1 MKINILISTVVSLYN
16 MITPEFICKLFQ
28 EPQFNEYQFSDLN
41 KMQSSVE
48 WISHKEDS
56 KNIQQDKENLIS
68 DMNISISEYKSKKNG

>member
-1 MKINILISTVVSLYN
+1 

-68 DMNISISEYKSKKNG
+68 DMNISISEYKSKNNG

>member
-1 MKINILISTVVSLYN
+1 

-68 DMNISISEYKSKKNG
+68 DMNISVSEYKSKNNG